1 MRTYRLK
8 TGIVLVLALV
18 MLISTMPLPARTAAS
33 EAISQVNDSGDSLP
47 TNIMRRWTVN
57 TGTLGRTI
65 SGTAQEISL
74 DLSFE
79 VTLYH
84 TLYPERAK
92 WVKIKALGAG
102 FNPGELASNTDS
114 DRGYYIEDFALS
126 FEPERFEGGL
136 PADVVLHATAPATQ
150 QEDGSYTRETGFDVG
165 IDISGPSYTF
175 NQSEA
180 ETLHVKDFRILNQA
194 AGKKAAWNFQLRRVG
209 TGTVYNDWK
218 DMRDFGVHT
227 GLQPELRTLPG
238 QAVSTLQPGV
248 EAVYRVPDGFHEP
261 ILFHLATQV
270 TLRRI
275 NRDGSNYIARI
286 HQLHNRHPVLVDFGA
301 VNYDGDLRAEELA
314 FSIPDP
320 DQRQRIALRAHITRQ
335 RYQAQYEDVEVIFY
349 RGPCRDTAQSEEIGR
364 TTVDVLRPA
373 LYGKTEIIW
382 DSSGMTGE
390 QSIWYRVTP
399 QPGETDLENNVIC
412 QRIDTSSRVIY
423 VDAGATGA
431 NDGSSWANAY
441 PDLQSALRVAR
452 DNFGAAIWLAEG
464 IYKPIRGNDRGVAFT
479 VPDGTLIYGGFPAGG
494 GDGSFAARE
503 PAAYPTI
510 LSGDIGVAGEPGDN
524 SYNIVFMEE
533 VSRGTL
539 LDGLTIS
546 GGYSNRDIAV
556 NKPCSGFGGGI
567 CVFYNRQIGPRL
579 HNLIIEDNYAAWSG
593 GGFYGIG
600 ELHNVMFRNNQ
611 AGQSGGG
618 FAGHGKLRNIIFQ
631 DNRAGEIGG
640 GAALQYYSDMAGAVF
655 TGNHAPRGSGF
666 SSYASTI
673 ANVTVSNNVGNA
685 VYSYGA
691 DTIANSIIWNNQGA
705 PLSQSPQRVSDVEL
719 HNNIIQ
725 GLSPQT
731 GIHNIDPL
739 FVAPDDLR
747 LRPESPAIDVGDNS
761 FLPADLHS
769 DIAGNPRLA
778 GDDDPAIV
786 DIGAYE
792 AVPSAV
798 EVFVG
803 ERILH
808 EGGQGITLTTS
819 LSSWPVADVVVEID
833 ADQGLQI
840 EPARLTFTPQNWQT
854 PQEIRVVAV
863 DDNQLQRTRQATLRY
878 RVQSADPLYDGIT
891 VPVDELSIQD
901 DEQASIDSSQRKL
914 DFAVGTAAS
923 YQLALSSAPVGEVV
937 VEVLPPQGIDVQP
950 ATLTFTAENWNR
962 PQTVTVLA
970 AEQTSAISG
979 KIQHRVISSDPAYQ
993 QISLPEI
1000 EVQLAAASLDSERV
1014 YLPLVIR

>member
-1 MRTYRLK
+1 
-8 TGIVLVLALV
+8 

-47 TNIMRRWTVN
+47 NNIMQRWTVN
-57 TGTLGRTI
+57 TGTVGRTI

-126 FEPERFEGGL
+126 FEPEHFEGGL
-136 PADVVLHATAPATQ
+136 PTDVVLHATAPATQ
-150 QEDGSYTRETGFDVG
+150 QEGGSYTRETGFDVG

-248 EAVYRVPDGFHEP
+248 EAVYRVPDGFHKP
-261 ILFHLATQV
+261 ILFDLATQV

-320 DQRQRIALRAHITRQ
+320 DQRQQIALRAHITRQ

-349 RGPCRDTAQSEEIGR
+349 RGPCRDTAQSVEIGR
-364 TTVDVLRPA
+364 TTVDVVRPS
-373 LYGKTEIIW
+373 LYGKTELIW
-382 DSSGMTGE
+382 DSSSSAAQGE
-390 QSIWYRVTP
+390 QLIWYRVTP
-399 QPGETDLENNVIC
+399 QPGETNQENNVIC
-412 QRIDTSSRVIY
+412 RSIDTSSRVIY
-423 VDAGATGA
+423 VDAGASGA
-431 NDGSSWANAY
+431 NDGSSWDDAY
-441 PDLQSALRVAR
+441 TDLQSALRVAR
-452 DNFGAAIWLAEG
+452 DHFGVAIWLAEG
-464 IYKPIRGNDRGVAFT
+464 VYKPTRNNDRQFAFV

-494 GDGSFAARE
+494 GGGSFAARD
-503 PAAYPTI
+503 PAAYSTV
-510 LSGDIGVAGEPGDN
+510 LSGDIGVAGRPEDN

-533 VSRGTL
+533 VGRGTL
-539 LDGLTIS
+539 LDGLTLS
-546 GGYSNRDIAV
+546 GGYADAGNSLNGVRSRCGDE
-556 NKPCSGFGGGI
+556 GGGI
-567 CVFYNRQIGPRL
+567 CVAYNRQIGPRL

-593 GGFYGIG
+593 GGFYGRG
-600 ELHNVMFRNNQ
+600 ELHNVVFRNNR
-611 AGQSGGG
+611 AGKFGGG
-618 FAGHGKLRNIIFQ
+618 FAGRGKMRNNVFR
-631 DNRAGEIGG
+631 DNQAGEMGG
-640 GAALQYYSDMAGAVF
+640 GASIQYDSDVAGAVF
-655 TGNHAPRGSGF
+655 TANRAPQGSAF

-685 VYSYGA
+685 VYSQGA
-691 DTIANSIIWNNQGA
+691 DTIANSIIWNNQGV
-705 PLSQSPQRVSDVEL
+705 PVSLSPQSVSNVKL

-725 GLSPQT
+725 GLSLQT

-747 LRPESPAIDVGDNS
+747 LRPESPAIDAGDNS
-761 FLPADLHS
+761 LLPADLNY
-769 DIAGNPRLA
+769 DLAGNPRLV
-778 GDDDPAIV
+778 GSDGPAIV

-792 AVPSAV
+792 AVPSVV

-803 ERILH
+803 ERILR
-808 EGGQGITLTTS
+808 EGGQGITLTAS
-819 LSSWPVADVVVEID
+819 LSSRPVADVVVEIA
-833 ADQGLQI
+833 ADEGLRI
-840 EPARLTFTPQNWQT
+840 EPARLSFTPQNWQT
-854 PQEIRVVAV
+854 PQEVRVVAV

-878 RVQSADPLYDGIT
+878 RVLSADPLYDGIT
-891 VPVDELSIQD
+891 VPADDLSIQD
-901 DEQASIDSSQRKL
+901 DERASVNISQRKL
-914 DFAVGTAAS
+914 DFEVGTVAD
-923 YQLALSSAPVGEVV
+923 YQLALSSAPVDEVV
-937 VEVLPPQGIDVQP
+937 VEVLAPQGIDVQP
-950 ATLTFTAENWNR
+950 ASLTFTAENWNR
-962 PQTVTVLA
+962 PQTVSVLA
-970 AEQTSAISG
+970 AEQTSAVSG
-979 KIQHRVISSDPAYQ
+979 TIRHRVISGDPAYQ
-993 QISLPEI
+993 QISLSEI
-1000 EVQLAAASLDSERV
+1000 AVQLSVPSPDAERV